1 MFKKVKFSLAI
12 IPLLF
17 LLGCTDK
24 ELENK
29 NRELNISVNFLK
41 NENQRLSTQ
50 LKEISIKLGA
60 EQSQNNK
67 TKEAIEYELR
77 PEFRKKIEAEV
88 EEDDNQKWIV
98 IFGNIAF
105 AIIIIVI
112 FLFVLLKSIKNK
124 YDSKIE
130 NLKNKYESEFDI
142 IKSKYEKDKYTLD
155 KELEGFRNNRNLQE
169 EEIRTRL
176 ELGKELEKIKKNLE
190 LNFNIKDIKND

>member
-29 NRELNISVNFLK
+29 NRELNISVNSLK
-41 NENQRLSTQ
+41 NENQRLLAQ
-50 LKEISIKLGA
+50 LKEVSIKLGV

-67 TKEAIEYELR
+67 TKEAIAYELR
-77 PEFRKKIEAEV
+77 PEVIKTTEAEAK
-88 EEDDNQKWIV
+88 ERENKKWIA
-98 IFGNIAF
+98 IFGNITF
-105 AIIIIVI
+105 IIIMIVI

-176 ELGKELEKIKKNLE
+176 ELGKELEKIKKDLE